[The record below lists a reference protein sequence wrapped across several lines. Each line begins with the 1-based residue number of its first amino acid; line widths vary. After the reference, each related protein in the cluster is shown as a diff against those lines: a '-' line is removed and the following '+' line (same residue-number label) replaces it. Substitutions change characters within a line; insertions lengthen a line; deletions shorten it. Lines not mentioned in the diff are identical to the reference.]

1 MEHQEGRSAADRLD
15 QLESQVEALMG
26 HVKALEYGLRLTLAT
41 HPRPEV
47 LVDALGHI
55 TGDAIAANPDVDGSG
70 PMYQAALRQG
80 LLIIRAQLSASV
92 ALPSASKGSVPSDE
106 ASSGRPAAQ

>member
-41 HPRPEV
+41 HPRPDV
-47 LVDALGHI
+47 LIDTLDRITSDAVAPQPEEDKL
-55 TGDAIAANPDVDGSG
+55 G

-80 LLIIRAQLSASV
+80 LLIIRAQLVESV
-92 ALPSASKGSVPSDE
+92 TLPSASKGSDPTEEVRFSRPE
-106 ASSGRPAAQ
+106 AQ